1 MLQLKDIK
9 KDYTVGEQTVSA
21 LRGVSISFR
30 ESEFVSILGQSGC
43 GKTTL
48 MNIIGGLD
56 RATSGELL
64 IDGINTN
71 DFSQTDWDEYRNE
84 KIGFVF
90 QSYNLISHLS
100 VLDNVELALTISGIS
115 GSEKTERAKAALERV
130 GLGEQLHKLPS
141 QLSGGQMQRV
151 AIARAIVNK
160 PKILLADEPTG
171 AIDSETSGQ
180 IMDILKELASNRLV
194 IMVTHNNELAE
205 KYSTRIIKILDGK
218 ITDDN
223 NPVLKEN
230 EPQSSSS
237 ITADEAAI
245 TEDGL
250 TAHSECTDVP
260 PAQDNERTSPTDC
273 KKRRGRRKS
282 KKSSMSFS
290 TAVKLSAK
298 NLIAKRGRSLM
309 TVLAG
314 SITVISIALILAV
327 NNGFGIYI
335 KNFEEM
341 SMSKYPI
348 VVSSGESSMLSMFE
362 EFVGSDEL
370 KGDSISFSSIFDILS
385 GDSSDKDKFTNEQ
398 LIYIY
403 GQFSGMLHSIMND
416 TSKDLDL
423 TRFKKHIEDNFD
435 KSLGTVKYDYSINLN
450 VYRKSVDDENAVTYS
465 QINPLSKNVF
475 LAPLLKLITGNSG
488 SEANQ
493 ATMLSALDKYA
504 FFDELIADD
513 SMILSQYDVL
523 AGALPKNKNEIVL
536 VIDSY
541 NQIGDFDAMLMNE
554 LGFSDLLIAANN
566 PQRLDKFTK
575 EFDKALDYEFCIL
588 PTGSAYV
595 YNDETKLYDDVNSMM
610 PNMLNEYL
618 AANGLNIK
626 ISGILRPKEGVDG
639 CIKGIFG
646 YPSSLGDY
654 IIDEANSCDYI
665 RAQIASYDNYIDLTT
680 QALEI
685 YASMEE
691 GQTVQDLPF
700 EKQMI
705 LAKAA
710 TVKITDVRTGD
721 EITISDHN
729 SILTNMNVRNLD
741 KPNYIYI
748 YPNSVPNKAKIVS
761 FINDFNA
768 VCTAEEAQADLDAKN
783 KGEQPS
789 TVTSVV
795 KYDDD
800 LDSVVNEMNSV
811 VNTITYILIAVALV
825 AVVVTMLLIAIIMY
839 ISVQDRTR
847 EIGILR
853 SLGARKLDISNI
865 FNVETMLIGA
875 LSSVIGMILAV
886 ILQFPLNSIF
896 AATLD
901 ISSLLKIAWWHPI
914 VVIVGAIAIIV
925 LSGVIPSMLAAK
937 KDPVIALRSE

>member
-21 LRGVSISFR
+21 LKGVSISFR

-64 IDGINTN
+64 IDGISTN
-71 DFSQTDWDEYRNE
+71 NFSATDWDEYRNE

-115 GSEKTERAKAALERV
+115 GSAKTERAKAALERV
-130 GLGEQLHKLPS
+130 GLGTQLHKLPS

-160 PKILLADEPTG
+160 PAILLADEPTG
-171 AIDSETSGQ
+171 AIDSETSVQ
-180 IMDILKELASNRLV
+180 IMDILKELANDRLV

-205 KYSTRIIKILDGK
+205 KYSTRIINILDGR
-218 ITDDN
+218 ITADN
-223 NPVLKEN
+223 NPVLAES
-230 EPQSSSS
+230 ESQSQSSLD
-237 ITADEAAI
+237 ADAA
-245 TEDGL
+245 DMAQL
-250 TAHSECTDVP
+250 NAHSMGEDVSK
-260 PAQDNERTSPTDC
+260 AQNTESALPNAN
-273 KKRRGRRKS
+273 KKRGKRRKS
-282 KKSSMSFS
+282 KKSSMSFF

-335 KNFEEM
+335 KDFEEM

-362 EFVGSDEL
+362 EFVGGDDL

-385 GDSSDKDKFTNEQ
+385 GNSSDKDKFTNEQ

-423 TRFKKHIEDNFD
+423 TKFKKHIEENFD

-450 VYRKSVDDENAVTYS
+450 VYKKSVNTENAVTYS

-475 LAPLLKLITGNSG
+475 LAPLLKLIMGNSG
-488 SEANQ
+488 SEASQ
-493 ATMLSALDKYA
+493 ATMLSMLDKYA

-513 SMILSQYDVL
+513 SMIMSQYDVL
-523 AGALPKNKNEIVL
+523 AGTLPKNKNEIVL

-541 NQIGDFDAMLMNE
+541 NQISDFDAVLMNE
-554 LGFSDLLIAANN
+554 LGFADLLVAANN
-566 PQRLDKFTK
+566 PQNLDDFTK
-575 EFDKALDYEFCIL
+575 EFDKALEYEFCVL
-588 PTGSAYV
+588 PTGSSYV
-595 YNDETKLYDDVNSMM
+595 YNDGTKLYDDVNGMGTQL
-610 PNMLNEYL
+610 LNEYL
-618 AANGLNIK
+618 SKNGLNVK
-626 ISGILRPKEGVDG
+626 LSGILRPKEGVDG

-654 IIDEANSCDYI
+654 IIDEANNCDYI
-665 RAQIASYDNYIDLTT
+665 RAQIASYENYIDL
-680 QALEI
+680 QAQAYEI
-685 YASMEE
+685 YASLEE
-691 GQTVQDLPF
+691 GQSIRDLPL

-705 LAKAA
+705 LTKAA
-710 TVKITDVRTGD
+710 TTKITDVRTGE
-721 EITISDHN
+721 EITASDHN

-748 YPNSVPNKAKIVS
+748 YPSSVPNKAKIVS

-768 VCTAEEAQADLDAKN
+768 VCSAEEAQADLDAKEA
-783 KGEQPS
+783 GEQPP
-789 TVTSVV
+789 TITSVV
-795 KYDDD
+795 KYSDD

-825 AVVVTMLLIAIIMY
+825 AVIVTMLLIAIIMY

-875 LSSVIGMILAV
+875 LSSVIGMILAA

-901 ISSLLKIAWWHPI
+901 ISSLLKIAWWHPL